1 MKQMSKW
8 TRHRQNMNFLTVYHI
23 KLLVD
28 SLFEFSSA
36 MQQISLKSKKIEI
49 NVRIKILLE

>member
-36 MQQISLKSKKIEI
+36 MQEISLKSKKIEI
-49 NVRIKILLE
+49 YVRIKILLE